1 MEKLK
6 MITWLQQLLE
16 NDDTKV
22 MYFLTIILAFSMIDL
37 IIGWVNAKFNKD
49 VSFSSSVALF
59 GVIKKMTYFIVLCLF
74 VPISLFIP
82 NPVGMLALYSLYSVY
97 LYTEITSVLSHFN
110 LAEDDKKNKLFI
122 DFINN
127 LIKKE

>member
-1 MEKLK
+1 

-74 VPISLFIP
+74 VPVSLFIP

-122 DFINN
+122 DFINS

>member
-1 MEKLK
+1 
-6 MITWLQQLLE
+6 MITWLQHLLE

-37 IIGWVNAKFNKD
+37 LIGWVNAKFNKD

-59 GVIKKMTYFIVLCLF
+59 GVIKKMTYFIILCLF
-74 VPISLFIP
+74 VPVSLFIP
-82 NPVGMLALYSLYSVY
+82 SPVGMLALYGLYSIY

-122 DFINN
+122 DFINS

>member
-1 MEKLK
+1 
-6 MITWLQQLLE
+6 MITWLQHLLE

-74 VPISLFIP
+74 VPVSLFIP

-122 DFINN
+122 DFINS

>member
-1 MEKLK
+1 
-6 MITWLQQLLE
+6 MITWLQHLLE

-37 IIGWVNAKFNKD
+37 LIGWVNAKFNKD

-74 VPISLFIP
+74 VPVSLFIP

-122 DFINN
+122 DFINS

>member
-6 MITWLQQLLE
+6 IITWLQHLLE

-22 MYFLTIILAFSMIDL
+22 MYFLTIILAFSMLDL
-37 IIGWVNAKFNKD
+37 LIGWVNAKFNKD

-59 GVIKKMTYFIVLCLF
+59 GIIKKMTYFIVLCLF
-74 VPISLFIP
+74 VPVSLFIP
-82 NPVGMLALYSLYSVY
+82 NPVGMLSLYGLYSVY

-122 DFINN
+122 DFINS

>member
-1 MEKLK
+1 
-6 MITWLQQLLE
+6 MITWLQHLLE

-37 IIGWVNAKFNKD
+37 LIGWVNAKFNKE

-74 VPISLFIP
+74 VPVSVFIP
-82 NPVGMLALYSLYSVY
+82 NPIGMLALYSLYSVY

-122 DFINN
+122 DFINS
-127 LIKKE
+127 LIKRSDYGI

>member
-37 IIGWVNAKFNKD
+37 LIGWVNAKFNKN

-74 VPISLFIP
+74 VPVSLFIP

-122 DFINN
+122 DFINS

>member
-1 MEKLK
+1 
-6 MITWLQQLLE
+6 MITWLQHLLE

-22 MYFLTIILAFSMIDL
+22 MYFLTIILMFSMIDL
-37 IIGWVNAKFNKD
+37 LIGWVNAKFNKD

-74 VPISLFIP
+74 VPVSLFIP

-122 DFINN
+122 DFINS

>member
-1 MEKLK
+1 
-6 MITWLQQLLE
+6 MITWLQHLLE

-37 IIGWVNAKFNKD
+37 LIGWVNAKFNKD

-59 GVIKKMTYFIVLCLF
+59 GVIKKMTYFIILCLF
-74 VPISLFIP
+74 VPVSLFIP

-122 DFINN
+122 DFINS

>member
-1 MEKLK
+1 
-6 MITWLQQLLE
+6 MITWLQHLLE
-16 NDDTKV
+16 NDNTKV

-37 IIGWVNAKFNKD
+37 LIGWVNAKFNKD

-74 VPISLFIP
+74 VPVSLFIP

-122 DFINN
+122 DFINS

>member
-1 MEKLK
+1 

-37 IIGWVNAKFNKD
+37 LIGWVNAKFNKD

-74 VPISLFIP
+74 VPVSLFIP

-97 LYTEITSVLSHFN
+97 LYSEITSVLSHFN

>member
-1 MEKLK
+1 
-6 MITWLQQLLE
+6 MITWLQHLLE

-37 IIGWVNAKFNKD
+37 LIGWVNAKFNKD

-59 GVIKKMTYFIVLCLF
+59 GVIKKITYFIILCLF
-74 VPISLFIP
+74 VPVSLFIP

-122 DFINN
+122 DFINS

>member
-1 MEKLK
+1 
-6 MITWLQQLLE
+6 MITWLQHLLE

-37 IIGWVNAKFNKD
+37 LIGWVNAKFNKD

-59 GVIKKMTYFIVLCLF
+59 GIIKKITYFIILCLF
-74 VPISLFIP
+74 VPVSLFIL

-122 DFINN
+122 DFINS

>member
-1 MEKLK
+1 

-22 MYFLTIILAFSMIDL
+22 MYFLTIILAFSTIDL

-49 VSFSSSVALF
+49 VSFSSSVALL

-74 VPISLFIP
+74 VPVSLFIP
-82 NPVGMLALYSLYSVY
+82 NQVGMLALYGLYSVY

-122 DFINN
+122 DFINS
-127 LIKKE
+127 LIKKD

>member
-1 MEKLK
+1 
-6 MITWLQQLLE
+6 MITWLQHLLE

-37 IIGWVNAKFNKD
+37 LIGWVNAKFNKD
-49 VSFSSSVALF
+49 VSFSSSIALF
-59 GVIKKMTYFIVLCLF
+59 GVIKKMTYFIILCLF
-74 VPISLFIP
+74 VPVSLFIP
-82 NPVGMLALYSLYSVY
+82 NPVGMVALYSLYSIY

-122 DFINN
+122 DFINS

>member
-6 MITWLQQLLE
+6 MITWLQHLLE

-97 LYTEITSVLSHFN
+97 LYSEVTSVLSHFN

-122 DFINN
+122 DFINS

>member
-1 MEKLK
+1 
-6 MITWLQQLLE
+6 MITWLQHLLE

-37 IIGWVNAKFNKD
+37 LIGWVNAKFNKD

-59 GVIKKMTYFIVLCLF
+59 GIIKKITYFIILCLF
-74 VPISLFIP
+74 VPVSLIIP
-82 NPVGMLALYSLYSVY
+82 NPVGMLALYGLYSVY

-110 LAEDDKKNKLFI
+110 LADDDKKNKLFI
-122 DFINN
+122 DFINS

>member
-6 MITWLQQLLE
+6 MITWLQHLLE
-16 NDDTKV
+16 NDNTKV

-37 IIGWVNAKFNKD
+37 MIGWVNAKFNKD

-74 VPISLFIP
+74 VPVSLFIP

>member
-1 MEKLK
+1 
-6 MITWLQQLLE
+6 MITWLQHLLE

-22 MYFLTIILAFSMIDL
+22 MYFLTIILAFSLIDL
-37 IIGWVNAKFNKD
+37 MIGWVNAKFNKD
-49 VSFSSSVALF
+49 VSFSSTVALF
-59 GVIKKMTYFIVLCLF
+59 GVIKKMTYFIILCLF
-74 VPISLFIP
+74 VPVSLFIP
-82 NPVGMLALYSLYSVY
+82 YPVGMLALYGLYTVY

-122 DFINN
+122 DFINS

>member
-1 MEKLK
+1 
-6 MITWLQQLLE
+6 MITWLQHLLE

-37 IIGWVNAKFNKD
+37 LIGWVNAKFNKE

-74 VPISLFIP
+74 VPVSVFIP
-82 NPVGMLALYSLYSVY
+82 NPIGMLALYSLYSVY

>member
-37 IIGWVNAKFNKD
+37 LIGWVNAKFNKD

-74 VPISLFIP
+74 VPVSLFIP
-82 NPVGMLALYSLYSVY
+82 NPVGMLALYSLYTVY

-122 DFINN
+122 DFINS

>member
-6 MITWLQQLLE
+6 MITWLQHLLE

-22 MYFLTIILAFSMIDL
+22 MYFLTIILMFSLIDL
-37 IIGWVNAKFNKD
+37 LIGWVNAKFNKD
-49 VSFSSSVALF
+49 VSFSSSIALF
-59 GVIKKMTYFIVLCLF
+59 GVIKKMTYFIILCLF
-74 VPISLFIP
+74 VPVSLFIP
-82 NPVGMLALYSLYSVY
+82 NPVGMVALYSLYSIY

-122 DFINN
+122 DFINS

>member
-1 MEKLK
+1 
-6 MITWLQQLLE
+6 MITWLQHLLE

-37 IIGWVNAKFNKD
+37 LIGWVNAKFNKD

-74 VPISLFIP
+74 VPVSLFIP

-122 DFINN
+122 DFINR

>member
-6 MITWLQQLLE
+6 MITWLQHLLE

-22 MYFLTIILAFSMIDL
+22 MYFLTIILMFSIIDL
-37 IIGWVNAKFNKD
+37 LVGWVNAKFNKD

-74 VPISLFIP
+74 VPVSLFIP

-122 DFINN
+122 DFINS

>member
-1 MEKLK
+1 
-6 MITWLQQLLE
+6 MITWLQHLLE

-37 IIGWVNAKFNKD
+37 LIGWVNAKFNKD

-74 VPISLFIP
+74 VPVSLFIP

-97 LYTEITSVLSHFN
+97 LYTEITSVRSHFN

-122 DFINN
+122 DFINS

>member
-6 MITWLQQLLE
+6 MITWLQHLLE

-37 IIGWVNAKFNKD
+37 LIGWVNAKFNKD
-49 VSFSSSVALF
+49 VSFSSSIALF
-59 GVIKKMTYFIVLCLF
+59 GVIKKMTYFIILCLF
-74 VPISLFIP
+74 VPVSLFIP
-82 NPVGMLALYSLYSVY
+82 NPVGMVALYSLYSIY

-122 DFINN
+122 DFINS

>member
-1 MEKLK
+1 
-6 MITWLQQLLE
+6 MITWLQHLLE

-122 DFINN
+122 DFINS

>member
-1 MEKLK
+1 
-6 MITWLQQLLE
+6 MITWLQHLLE

-37 IIGWVNAKFNKD
+37 LIGWVNAKFNKD
-49 VSFSSSVALF
+49 VSFSSSIALF
-59 GVIKKMTYFIVLCLF
+59 GVIKKITYFIILCLF
-74 VPISLFIP
+74 VPVSLFIP
-82 NPVGMLALYSLYSVY
+82 NPVGMVALYSLYSIY

-122 DFINN
+122 DFINS
-127 LIKKE
+127 LIKKD

>member
-1 MEKLK
+1 
-6 MITWLQQLLE
+6 MITWLQHLLE

-37 IIGWVNAKFNKD
+37 MIGWVNAKFNKD

-59 GVIKKMTYFIVLCLF
+59 GIIKKMTYFIILCLF
-74 VPISLFIP
+74 VPVSLFIP
-82 NPVGMLALYSLYSVY
+82 NPVGMLALYGLYTVY

-122 DFINN
+122 DFINR

>member
-1 MEKLK
+1 
-6 MITWLQQLLE
+6 MINWLQHLLE

-37 IIGWVNAKFNKD
+37 LIGWVNAKFNKD

-74 VPISLFIP
+74 VPVSLFIP
-82 NPVGMLALYSLYSVY
+82 NPVGMLALYSLYTVY

-122 DFINN
+122 DFINS

>member
-6 MITWLQQLLE
+6 MITWLQHLLE

-37 IIGWVNAKFNKD
+37 LIGWVNAKFNKE

-74 VPISLFIP
+74 VPVSVFIP
-82 NPVGMLALYSLYSVY
+82 NPIGMLALYSLYSVY